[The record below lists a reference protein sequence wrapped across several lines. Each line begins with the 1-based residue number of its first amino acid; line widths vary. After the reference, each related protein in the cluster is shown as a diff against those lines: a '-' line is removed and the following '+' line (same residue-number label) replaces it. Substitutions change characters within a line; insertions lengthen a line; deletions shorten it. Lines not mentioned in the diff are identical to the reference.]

1 MSELVPSSKPPL
13 GENYALALFEETV
26 GRVGPNA
33 TIKEAEADITFRKH
47 NVLIDVAGLSL
58 SARRC
63 LNVMNYL
70 ASSAPV
76 EVLEFDFDLGLFMFL
91 INSESRNRRHLLDA
105 LREAQKSSVLLAREK
120 LGRNSASEMEYVS
133 IPLVGRVG
141 IAGGRVYFKF
151 DEAIRKL
158 HKDPRGY
165 TLLSMR
171 TTASLD
177 SVHAHALYEKLK
189 SMAYR
194 GSPTDWFTV
203 DEVRRWL
210 DLQDAKYV
218 AEFKAFNRRILDK
231 VRTKIN
237 DITDLHIEIETRSSP
252 GSKRIT
258 HLRFHFREQEG
269 RMVQS
274 LAQTEVRRVL
284 YDTLRGEFGLGN
296 DDLEAITL
304 NASEYTPSRIQ
315 SAIEFVRHRMSGR
328 GPKVRFPGRLFI
340 KALKEGWTVPTAE
353 LMVEERSPDTPATKP
368 AAPVTAKTARA
379 PASETAQPQQA
390 PEDPATAALRREYE
404 RSGELGFETYLGYG
418 AEQQAEFWASFVRS
432 SQFRVL
438 KAQLNLERRQATTE
452 ELRANDRLRWAF
464 GQHVMTALKKAA
476 RKERAG
482 QGEQSPLF
490 SR

>member
-1 MSELVPSSKPPL
+1 MSELIPSSTPL

-33 TIKEAEADITFRKH
+33 TIKEADSDITFRKH

-120 LGRNSASEMEYVS
+120 RGRHGSGTTSEMEYVS

-141 IAGGRVYFKF
+141 IAAGRVYFKF
-151 DEAIRKL
+151 DEAIRQL

-237 DITDLHIEIETRSSP
+237 EMTDLHIEIETRSSP

-258 HLRFHFREQEG
+258 HLRFHFSEQEG
-269 RMVQS
+269 KMIQS
-274 LAQTEVRRVL
+274 LAQTEVRKSL
-284 YDTLRGEFGLGN
+284 YDALRGEFGLGN

-315 SAIEFVRHRMSGR
+315 GAIEFVRHRMSGR
-328 GPKVRFPGRLFI
+328 G
-340 KALKEGWTVPTAE
+340 
-353 LMVEERSPDTPATKP
+353 
-368 AAPVTAKTARA
+368 
-379 PASETAQPQQA
+379 
-390 PEDPATAALRREYE
+390 
-404 RSGELGFETYLGYG
+404 
-418 AEQQAEFWASFVRS
+418 
-432 SQFRVL
+432 
-438 KAQLNLERRQATTE
+438 LNA
-452 ELRANDRLRWAF
+452 
-464 GQHVMTALKKAA
+464 
-476 RKERAG
+476 
-482 QGEQSPLF
+482 
-490 SR
+490 

>member
-13 GENYALALFEETV
+13 GDNYALALFEETV

-70 ASSAPV
+70 AFSAPV

-120 LGRNSASEMEYVS
+120 LGRNNTSEMEYVS

-194 GSPTDWFTV
+194 GSPTEWFTV

-210 DLQDAKYV
+210 DLHDAKYV

-269 RMVQS
+269 KLVQS
-274 LAQTEVRRVL
+274 LAQTEVRKTL

-296 DDLEAITL
+296 DDLQAITL

-340 KALKEGWTVPTAE
+340 KALKEGWTVPSAE
-353 LMVEERSPDTPATKP
+353 LVADGKPAEP
-368 AAPVTAKTARA
+368 AAPARPAA
-379 PASETAQPQQA
+379 PAATAAAAADTGLPTA
-390 PEDPATAALRREYE
+390 EDPATAALRREYE

-418 AEQQAEFWASFVRS
+418 APQQAEFWAAFARS

-438 KAQLNLERRQATTE
+438 KAQLQLAKEQPSAQA
-452 ELRANDRLRWAF
+452 LKGNDRLRWAF

-482 QGEQSPLF
+482 HAEQSALF
-490 SR
+490 GG

>member
-1 MSELVPSSKPPL
+1 MSDLVPSSKPPL

-105 LREAQKSSVLLAREK
+105 LREAQKSSVLLARET
-120 LGRNSASEMEYVS
+120 LGRNAASEMDYVS

-194 GSPTDWFTV
+194 GSPTEWFTV

-258 HLRFHFREQEG
+258 HLRFHIREQEG
-269 RMVQS
+269 KLVQS
-274 LAQTEVRRVL
+274 LAQTEVRKTL

-315 SAIEFVRHRMSGR
+315 AAIEFVRHRMGGR

-353 LMVEERSPDTPATKP
+353 LVAEGPPAGAPAALEPAPAAKAP
-368 AAPVTAKTARA
+368 AAPVAAADAA
-379 PASETAQPQQA
+379 PQA
-390 PEDPATAALRREYE
+390 GEDPATAALRREYE

-418 AEQQAEFWASFVRS
+418 APQQAEFWAAFARS

-438 KAQLNLERRQATTE
+438 KAQLKLDKEQPAAQD
-452 ELRANDRLRWAF
+452 LKANDRLRWAL

-476 RKERAG
+476 RRERAG
-482 QGEQSPLF
+482 QAQQSALF
-490 SR
+490 GR

>member
-1 MSELVPSSKPPL
+1 MSDLVPSSKPPL

-120 LGRNSASEMEYVS
+120 LGRNAASEMEYVS

-194 GSPTDWFTV
+194 GSPTEWFTV

-258 HLRFHFREQEG
+258 HLRFHIREQEG
-269 RMVQS
+269 KLAQS
-274 LAQTEVRRVL
+274 LAQTEVRKTL

-315 SAIEFVRHRMSGR
+315 AAIEFVRHRMGGR

-353 LMVEERSPDTPATKP
+353 LVADGKPAGAPVAMEPAPAAKAP
-368 AAPVTAKTARA
+368 AAPVAAA
-379 PASETAQPQQA
+379 DPGPQAS
-390 PEDPATAALRREYE
+390 EDPAAAALRREYE

-418 AEQQAEFWASFVRS
+418 EQQQAEFWAAFARS

-438 KAQLNLERRQATTE
+438 KAQLKLDKEQPDAQA
-452 ELRANDRLRWAF
+452 LKANDRLRWAL
-464 GQHVMTALKKAA
+464 GQHVMTTLKKAA

-482 QGEQSPLF
+482 QAQQSALF
-490 SR
+490 GR

>member
-13 GENYALALFEETV
+13 GESYALALFEETV

-76 EVLEFDFDLGLFMFL
+76 DVLEFDFDLGLFMFL

-120 LGRNSASEMEYVS
+120 LGRNSTSEMEYVS

-141 IAGGRVYFKF
+141 IAAGRVYFKF
-151 DEAIRKL
+151 DEAIRRL

-269 RMVQS
+269 KMVQS
-274 LAQTEVRRVL
+274 LAQTEVRKTL
-284 YDTLRGEFGLGN
+284 YDALRGEFGLGN

-315 SAIEFVRHRMSGR
+315 AAIEFVRHRMSGR
-328 GPKVRFPGRLFI
+328 GPKVRFPGRLFM

-353 LMVEERSPDTPATKP
+353 LVLDGKAPAPAAATSP
-368 AAPVTAKTARA
+368 AAPVPA
-379 PASETAQPQQA
+379 PAAKAVSPQQP

-418 AEQQAEFWASFVRS
+418 AQQQAEFWASFVRS

-438 KAQLNLERRQATTE
+438 RAQLNLDKHQATVE
-452 ELRANDRLRWAF
+452 ELRANERLRWAF
-464 GQHVMTALKKAA
+464 GQHVMSALKKAA

-482 QGEQSPLF
+482 QAEQSSLF
-490 SR
+490 SK